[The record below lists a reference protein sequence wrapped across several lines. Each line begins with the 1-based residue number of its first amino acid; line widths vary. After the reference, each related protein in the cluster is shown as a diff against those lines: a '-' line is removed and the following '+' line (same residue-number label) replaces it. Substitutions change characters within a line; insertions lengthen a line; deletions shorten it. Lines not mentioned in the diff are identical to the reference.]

1 LKTSSLM
8 DDTPCANN
16 ETIEWLH
23 GFSEAS
29 EAAPMPVWE
38 PRYEES
44 EQANNTTDEG
54 EKLPD
59 AFELAMEAARSGRQQ
74 EAFEI
79 LIREASQQ
87 SSGRGRFQRRLQ
99 LAQVCL
105 ATGAE
110 AIAYPILQEL
120 ATTIDKHQLEEW
132 ESPDM
137 VAHAFALLYR
147 CMSDGVPA
155 EEKKTLY
162 SKICRLD
169 PVQALAHSR

>member
-1 LKTSSLM
+1 MKKRSPESSSG
-8 DDTPCANN
+8 
-16 ETIEWLH
+16 E
-23 GFSEAS
+23 
-29 EAAPMPVWE
+29 
-38 PRYEES
+38 
-44 EQANNTTDEG
+44 EG
-54 EKLPD
+54 EKTPD

-79 LIREASQQ
+79 LIREAAHQN
-87 SSGRGRFQRRLQ
+87 SGRGRFQRRLQ

-105 ATGAE
+105 STGAE
-110 AIAYPILQEL
+110 TIAFPILQEL
-120 ATTIDKHQLEEW
+120 AATIAKHQLEDW

-137 VAHAFALLYR
+137 VAHAFALALSLHVQR
-147 CMSDGVPA
+147 TAPE